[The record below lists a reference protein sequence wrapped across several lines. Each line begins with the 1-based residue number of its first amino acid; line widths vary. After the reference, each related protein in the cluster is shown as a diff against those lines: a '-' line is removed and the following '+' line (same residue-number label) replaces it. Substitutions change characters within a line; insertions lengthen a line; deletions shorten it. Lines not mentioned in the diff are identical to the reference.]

1 MKRILLMVCRNI
13 FIVPWLYLKLC
24 WYASHTNSIS
34 VEKKMAL
41 LKTIVGYANRGGN
54 VEIKA
59 YGVENIPSEGSFMF
73 FPNHQGLYDVLAII
87 DTCPRLFS
95 VVMKKELKDIFFLKQ
110 VFQIMGA
117 YALDREDVRQ
127 SMKVIQQVSQDVA
140 AGRNF
145 LIFPEGTR
153 SRDGNELG
161 EFKGV
166 SFKCAMKAKCP
177 IIPVAI
183 IDSYKAFD
191 TGSTENVNVQVH
203 YLEPITYDEYKMLK
217 TTEVAEIVKEKI
229 KNTIDNYATC

>member
-1 MKRILLMVCRNI
+1 MKRILLMVFRNI
-13 FIVPWLYLKLC
+13 IFVPYWFCQLL
-24 WYASHTNSIS
+24 WYAAHADSIPE
-34 VEKKMAL
+34 EKKLAL
-41 LKTIVGYANRGGN
+41 LKKIVAHANAGGN
-54 VEIKA
+54 VTVKA
-59 YGVENIPSEGSFMF
+59 YGTEHIPRDGSFMF
-73 FPNHQGLYDVLAII
+73 YPNHQGLYDVLAII

-161 EFKGV
+161 EFKGG

-183 IDSYKAFD
+183 IVLIKHSIP
-191 TGSTENVNVQVH
+191 V
-203 YLEPITYDEYKMLK
+203 LRKM
-217 TTEVAEIVKEKI
+217 
-229 KNTIDNYATC
+229 

>member
-1 MKRILLMVCRNI
+1 MKRILLMVFRNI
-13 FIVPWLYLKLC
+13 IFVPYWFCQLL
-24 WYASHTNSIS
+24 WYAAHTDSIPE
-34 VEKKMAL
+34 EKKLAL
-41 LKTIVGYANRGGN
+41 LKKIVVHANVGGN
-54 VEIKA
+54 VTVKA
-59 YGVENIPSEGSFMF
+59 YGTEHIPHDGSFMF
-73 FPNHQGLYDVLAII
+73 YPNHQGLYDVLAII

-127 SMKVIQQVSQDVA
+127 SMKVIQQVSLDVA

-153 SRDGNELG
+153 SRNGNELG
-161 EFKGV
+161 EFKGG

-191 TGSTENVNVQVH
+191 TGSTENVNVQIH
-203 YLEPITYDEYKMLK
+203 YLEPIT
-217 TTEVAEIVKEKI
+217 EVAKIVKEKI
-229 KNTIDNYATC
+229 KNTIDNYTTC

>member
-1 MKRILLMVCRNI
+1 MTL
-13 FIVPWLYLKLC
+13 
-24 WYASHTNSIS
+24 
-34 VEKKMAL
+34 
-41 LKTIVGYANRGGN
+41 
-54 VEIKA
+54 
-59 YGVENIPSEGSFMF
+59 
-73 FPNHQGLYDVLAII
+73 LAII

-161 EFKGV
+161 N
-166 SFKCAMKAKCP
+166 SKA
-177 IIPVAI
+177 VHL
-183 IDSYKAFD
+183 
-191 TGSTENVNVQVH
+191 NV
-203 YLEPITYDEYKMLK
+203 P
-217 TTEVAEIVKEKI
+217 
-229 KNTIDNYATC
+229 

>member
-1 MKRILLMVCRNI
+1 MKRILLMVLRNI
-13 FIVPWLYLKLC
+13 IFVPYWFCQLL
-24 WYASHTNSIS
+24 WYAAHTDSIPE
-34 VEKKMAL
+34 EKKLAL
-41 LKTIVGYANRGGN
+41 LKKIVVHANAGGN
-54 VEIKA
+54 VTVKA
-59 YGVENIPSEGSFMF
+59 YGTEHIPRDGSFMF
-73 FPNHQGLYDVLAII
+73 YPNHQGLYDVLAII

-161 EFKGV
+161 EFKGG
-166 SFKCAMKAKCP
+166 SFKCGKMP
-177 IIPVAI
+177 H
-183 IDSYKAFD
+183 Y
-191 TGSTENVNVQVH
+191 TGSH
-203 YLEPITYDEYKMLK
+203 Y
-217 TTEVAEIVKEKI
+217 
-229 KNTIDNYATC
+229 

>member
-1 MKRILLMVCRNI
+1 MVFRNI
-13 FIVPWLYLKLC
+13 IFVPYWFCQLL
-24 WYASHTNSIS
+24 WYAAHTDSIPE
-34 VEKKMAL
+34 EKKLAL
-41 LKTIVGYANRGGN
+41 LKKIVVHANAGGN
-54 VEIKA
+54 VTVKA
-59 YGVENIPSEGSFMF
+59 YGTEHIPRDGSFMF
-73 FPNHQGLYDVLAII
+73 YPNHQGLYDVLAII

-161 EFKGV
+161 EFKGG

-177 IIPVAI
+177 IVPVAI
-183 IDSYKAFD
+183 IDSYKPFGINSLRKVK
-191 TGSTENVNVQVH
+191 TQVH
-203 YLEPITYDEYKMLK
+203 FLAPIFFEEYQEMTTPQLAELVRERIVETIQKYEYLQ
-217 TTEVAEIVKEKI
+217 VK
-229 KNTIDNYATC
+229 